1 VTGFH
6 EKGMKMQKNIET
18 TINKTVDNKRVP
30 VGKVSFVCP
39 TIEFFGLNGET
50 ITDEEGEVSYKDNK
64 LQWLQKAIESTVR
77 ATLTSRLVPNSTEYK
92 KGFSAWKSVEDF
104 FASLG
109 ASEKG
114 AHFKLAAQFRE
125 AFRQWAVSQKWS
137 AGKHNLIVSL
147 LDEKALTTTS
157 ENNKSKMAVILGS
170 FADSLTEEQAAAFD
184 GLLTTLSE
192 ACDTAGEIED

>member
-1 VTGFH
+1 
-6 EKGMKMQKNIET
+6 MQKNIET
-18 TINKTVDNKRVP
+18 TINVTKDGKRVP
-30 VGKVSFVCP
+30 VGKVQFVCP

-50 ITDEEGEVSYKDNK
+50 VTDDDGEISYKDAK
-64 LQWLQKAIESTVR
+64 LNWLQKAIESNVR
-77 ATLTSRLVPNSTEYK
+77 ATLTGRLVANSTQYK
-92 KGFSAWKSVEDF
+92 KGFSAWTSVEEF
-104 FASLG
+104 FSSLG

-114 AHFKLAAQFRE
+114 AHFKLAAAFRE
-125 AFRQWAVSQKWS
+125 CFRQWAVGQKWS

-170 FADSLTEEQAAAFD
+170 FADSLTEEQAAQFD

>member
-1 VTGFH
+1 
-6 EKGMKMQKNIET
+6 MQKNIET
-18 TINKTVDNKRVP
+18 TINVTKDGKRVP
-30 VGKVSFVCP
+30 VGKVQFVCP

-50 ITDEEGEVSYKDNK
+50 VTDDDGDVSYKDAK
-64 LQWLQKAIESTVR
+64 LNWLQKAIESNVR
-77 ATLTSRLVPNSTEYK
+77 STLTSRLVANSTQYK
-92 KGFSAWKSVEDF
+92 KGFSAWTSVEEF

-114 AHFKLAAQFRE
+114 AHFKLAAAFRE
-125 AFRQWAVSQKWS
+125 AFRQWAVGKWS

-170 FADSLTEEQAAAFD
+170 FADSLTEEQAAQFD

-192 ACDTAGEIED
+192 ACDTVGEIED